1 MTARRLLDTK
11 TRQAKLGAETDT
23 TITNDLL
30 DELESLLPADN
41 PAVMKRKALR
51 DLPTKVT
58 SPNVPR

>member
-1 MTARRLLDTK
+1 MSARRFKPT
-11 TRQAKLGAETDT
+11 AAAEPSERELADAA
-23 TITNDLL
+23 IL